1 MTALFIFQIIML
13 LRSSS
18 EASAFQP
25 ITWLQS
31 AHGQCSFRDQRQRW
45 ICGTRRS
52 WRVVN
57 CRSSWLHATSI
68 TKSSKEP
75 YCIEDECFVPDD
87 DRSLDDASLYSST
100 ITTVVSPN
108 GAPFT
113 TLATSSSLDE
123 DRRRMTSRGQLSPQ
137 GIIDGLLYVIPIVAP
152 ILAYCSYTNVQSAFV
167 QFIDLLSK
175 AKWVAV
181 DGGLYQ
187 TQIITPAINGIVVP
201 SVAVL
206 FATLVTNT
214 VTTLRQRQLSI
225 RTSLN
230 MEASELRI
238 LQSMVDSFPTE
249 NDDDDNYNHDEVPS
263 ISDYQDQCRRYL
275 MQYTIRILAES
286 QGTVNYN
293 TLEYSGSID
302 SEMNALLSKLNE
314 LSRIEHQKS
323 LSRMNPHLLS
333 ESYAAITRLNSERS
347 TRISALQSVRSFS
360 HNPTFYCSYTC
371 YQHKQR

>member
-1 MTALFIFQIIML
+1 MTAILPVFLFQNIIL
-13 LRSSS
+13 VLRSSCKV
-18 EASAFQP
+18 SAFQP
-25 ITWLQS
+25 FLWTLQS
-31 AHGQCSFRDQRQRW
+31 AHGQCSFRYPSQRRW
-45 ICGTRRS
+45 GRA
-52 WRVVN
+52 VN
-57 CRSSWLHATSI
+57 CRLSWLHASSSI
-68 TKSSKEP
+68 TESSKEP
-75 YCIEDECFVPDD
+75 YCIEDECFVPDED
-87 DRSLDDASLYSST
+87 DSSSEDASLYSST

-123 DRRRMTSRGQLSPQ
+123 HRRRMSRRGQLSSQ
-137 GIIDGLLYVIPIVAP
+137 GVIDGLLYVIPIVAP
-152 ILAYCSYTNVQSAFV
+152 ILAYCTYTNVQSAFV
-167 QFIDLLSK
+167 QLIDLLSN

-238 LQSMVDSFPTE
+238 LQSMVDSFPTD
-249 NDDDDNYNHDEVPS
+249 NDDDDNDNHDEVPS

-302 SEMNALLSKLNE
+302 SEMNALVSKLNE
-314 LSRIEHQKS
+314 LSRIEHQNS
-323 LSRMNPHLLS
+323 LTRMNPHLLS
-333 ESYAAITRLNSERS
+333 ESYAAITRINSERS
-347 TRISALQSVRSFS
+347 TRISALQSVRPYNS
-360 HNPTFYCSYTC
+360 
-371 YQHKQR
+371 